1 MITVHFLRV
10 LIIKLETVH
19 LDEFAGPVVQF
30 SISHNVYIMNNREKR
45 ISLLP
50 ILLVNFIGT
59 LGFSI
64 VLPFLVFLVNRFG
77 GDAVV
82 YSLLAATYP
91 AFQLLGAPI
100 LGKWSDTY
108 GRKKVLLLSNM
119 GTAIG
124 WILFLIALLLPLN
137 GAFNVNLVYFGSI
150 VISVPLLFIF
160 LARAID
166 GITGGNISVA
176 NAYLSDVSSEENRS
190 NNFGKMAIS
199 SNLGFILG
207 PALAGILGGTVYG
220 ELLPVLAAL
229 LLSIVTIFVIGFLLN
244 ESRPKSN
251 PILISQEGTIRRVFA
266 QECKD
271 CYPPDSSANLKFRDV
286 FKLKHVAFLLALYFL
301 IFLGFNV
308 YYSSFPTHA
317 ASSLQWSVTQLGMFY
332 AVLSGIMVLIQGPV
346 LKKALKKFS
355 EEKLVIIGSVILG
368 TNFVLFFS
376 NNIISIC
383 TAVVLFAV
391 GNGLMWPSFMSLL
404 SKSAGKVH
412 QGVVQGIAGSFGGVA
427 SIIGLI
433 AGGVL
438 YNSIG
443 AATFLVSAAI
453 IFSVFALS
461 FRLVKM

>member
-1 MITVHFLRV
+1 MI
-10 LIIKLETVH
+10 
-19 LDEFAGPVVQF
+19 
-30 SISHNVYIMNNREKR
+30 NRETR
-45 ISLLP
+45 VSLLP

-64 VLPFLVFLVNRFG
+64 VLPFLVFLVMKFG

-82 YSLLAATYP
+82 YSILAATYP
-91 AFQLLGAPI
+91 AFQLIGAPI
-100 LGKWSDTY
+100 LGKWSDIY
-108 GRKKVLLLSNM
+108 GRKRVLLLSNA

-124 WILFLIALLLPLN
+124 WILFLIALVLPLE
-137 GAFNVNLVYFGSI
+137 GAFNANLAYFGTVVVSL
-150 VISVPLLFIF
+150 PLLFIF

-190 NNFGKMAIS
+190 NNFGKMAMS

-229 LLSIVTIFVIGFLLN
+229 LLSIVTIFVIGLLLR
-244 ESRPKSN
+244 ESKPKSN
-251 PILISQEGTIRRVFA
+251 PILISQEGTIRKVFA

-271 CYPPDSSANLKFRDV
+271 CYPPDSVGKLKFQDV
-286 FKLKHVAFLLALYFL
+286 FKLKHVSFLLVLYFL

-317 ASSLQWSVTQLGMFY
+317 SNVLQWSVTQLGIFY
-332 AVLSGIMVLIQGPV
+332 AVLSGIMVFIQGPV

-355 EEKLVIIGSVILG
+355 EEKLVILGSVILG
-368 TNFVLFFS
+368 TNFVLFLS
-376 NNIISIC
+376 NNLISIY
-383 TAVVLFAV
+383 TAVILLAV
-391 GNGLMWPSFMSLL
+391 GNGLMWPSFMSIL
-404 SKSAGKVH
+404 SKRAGTVH
-412 QGVVQGIAGSFGGVA
+412 QGAVQGIAGSFGGMA
-427 SIIGLI
+427 SIIGLL

-438 YNSIG
+438 YNLIG
-443 AATFLVSAAI
+443 GVTFLVSAAI
-453 IFSVFALS
+453 IFSVFIMS
-461 FRLVKM
+461 FQLVKR